1 MLSTVPIQVV
11 SGGPKTLQEKICA
24 RTLPGANKRKTLM
37 HSVFPGLGTNSYYSA
52 HRPSA
57 IRNLVTSRLSDIAA
71 AGHFGSSRSLL
82 AATLTLLP
90 GGFQLAVALSV
101 NLDLSACKHVLRCHV
116 ADRTVQPDLVI
127 AIHILLDQA
136 FCIFH

>member
-1 MLSTVPIQVV
+1 MAGETELVHFTTI
-11 SGGPKTLQEKICA
+11 
-24 RTLPGANKRKTLM
+24 R
-37 HSVFPGLGTNSYYSA
+37 
-52 HRPSA
+52 HRRGWPL
-57 IRNLVTSRLSDIAA
+57 R
-71 AGHFGSSRSLL
+71 SSRSLL
-82 AATLTLLP
+82 AATLTLLS

-116 ADRTVQPDLVI
+116 ADRTVQPDAII